1 MSRPGRDDEDGG
13 GFLSRWSR
21 LKQEARERE
30 QEPEAPPP
38 EPEPEQEPEA
48 EAAAEPEAGD
58 AAPAVGGDQGEAA
71 EPLDL
76 PDIDSLTRDSDY
88 SVFMRAG
95 VPADLRR
102 QALRKLWRSDP
113 VLANLDGLNDYDQNY
128 AAPSI
133 VGAAVRTAYDVFK
146 GYAPRDVEAG
156 EATAEA
162 ADSVEAA
169 AQQSDAAAQ
178 YPQPPAEQPEDAAK
192 AAASAAAAEP
202 EDKMDENGP
211 LSGKDGDRA

>member
-1 MSRPGRDDEDGG
+1 MSRPGRDDEDGGG

-30 QEPEAPPP
+30 QEPEAPQPEP
-38 EPEPEQEPEA
+38 EPEPEQEPET
-48 EAAAEPEAGD
+48 AAEPDGAD
-58 AAPAVGGDQGEAA
+58 ADQAEAA

-162 ADSVEAA
+162 AASVEAA
-169 AQQSDAAAQ
+169 AQQSDTAAQ

-192 AAASAAAAEP
+192 AAASGAAAEP
-202 EDKMDENGP
+202 ENKADESGP
-211 LSGKDGDRA
+211 LSGKDDERA

>member
-1 MSRPGRDDEDGG
+1 MSRPGRDDEDGGG

-30 QEPEAPPP
+30 QEPATEPDPAP
-38 EPEPEQEPEA
+38 EPPAEA
-48 EAAAEPEAGD
+48 EPD
-58 AAPAVGGDQGEAA
+58 AADDTAPATDVVEGEAT

-113 VLANLDGLNDYDQNY
+113 VLANLDGLNDYDENY

-162 ADSVEAA
+162 ADSLEAA
-169 AQQSDAAAQ
+169 AQQSDTAAQ
-178 YPQPPAEQPEDAAK
+178 YPQPPTEQPEEAAK

-202 EDKMDENGP
+202 ENKTDESGP
-211 LSGKDGDRA
+211 LSGENDERA